1 MSRILMSEEEKSRI
15 LKLHVEAIK
24 TVSEQVS
31 TAKAGL
37 QQPKGNDEFAYA
49 LKQYGN
55 VQQLRNV
62 KPGAKVMAQGVC
74 IATTSDASFAFVIP
88 QGSTFT
94 GMGNLLIGTV
104 YRVDKTKLDRTK
116 LNNPQYLSGVVANK
130 QNFGMVAA
138 KIGLTQ
144 DGTVLYPNGDSP
156 LMLVGDS
163 GQKLSQMAAASFA

>member
-1 MSRILMSEEEKSRI
+1 
-15 LKLHVEAIK
+15 
-24 TVSEQVS
+24 
-31 TAKAGL
+31 
-37 QQPKGNDEFAYA
+37 
-49 LKQYGN
+49 
-55 VQQLRNV
+55 
-62 KPGAKVMAQGVC
+62 
-74 IATTSDASFAFVIP
+74 
-88 QGSTFT
+88 
-94 GMGNLLIGTV
+94 MGNLLIGTV